1 MLNSLVVNGDIMKLI
16 DIIRYLKG
24 YVELTISG
32 GFKERFINLCR
43 YKGIYIW
50 NVTSEADIIKA
61 CISVRNFQ
69 KIRKI
74 VRESGVTIHIEK
86 KKGLPLLLKK
96 YRHRAVLLSGVLF
109 IAAFYIIMNRFI
121 WFIEVEGTQKISHEE
136 IINIME
142 NYGIKIGARSSG
154 VDEIYAG
161 RYAVNYFSGRLLWVS
176 VNINGSKAVIEVR
189 DYIDEHEDTTFGEPC
204 NIIADFDG
212 TLLSIE
218 TINGDKAA
226 KPGNAVKKG
235 DLLISGV
242 IQNRDKSASYLEARG
257 KITAHHN
264 LQFTR
269 SYNHITNCKKYTDSE
284 EFFRVNFLGI
294 TPSLPFCNKSNTVS
308 SIPENAILN
317 GAELPFG
324 IIREIKAD
332 ICEEKNE
339 LKLIYALDAY
349 LIDFYKSFANT
360 NIIENEFNIKK
371 SGKGYTIT
379 SDISCIDFIGVKS
392 KIYVEE

>member
-1 MLNSLVVNGDIMKLI
+1 MSSLVVNGDTMKLI

-24 YVELTISG
+24 YVEFTING

-43 YKGIYIW
+43 YEGIYIW
-50 NVTSEADIIKA
+50 NITSEADIIRA
-61 CISVRNFQ
+61 CVSVRSFQ
-69 KIRKI
+69 RIRRM

-86 KKGLPLLLKK
+86 KKGIPLLLKK
-96 YRHRAVLLSGVLF
+96 YRHRAVLLSGILF
-109 IAAFYIIMNRFI
+109 IAAFYIIMNQFI

-136 IINIME
+136 IINIMK
-142 NYGIKIGARSSG
+142 NYGVKIGSLSSG

-161 RYAVNYFSGRLLWVS
+161 RYAVNHFSGRLLWVS

-189 DYIDEHEDTTFGEPC
+189 DYIDEHEDTTYGEPC
-204 NIIADFDG
+204 NIVADFDG

-269 SYNHITNCKKYTDSE
+269 SYNRIRNCKKYTDSE
-284 EFFRVNFLGI
+284 EFFRVNFLGL
-294 TPSLPFCNKSNTVS
+294 TSPLPFCRSNTVFS
-308 SIPENAILN
+308 LSENAILN
-317 GAELPFG
+317 GTELPFG

-332 ICEEKNE
+332 IHEDKSEF
-339 LKLIYALDAY
+339 KLIYALDAY
-349 LIDFYKSFANT
+349 LIEFYKSFANT
-360 NIIENEFNIKK
+360 NIIENEFNIKA
-371 SGKGYTIT
+371 SVKGYTIT